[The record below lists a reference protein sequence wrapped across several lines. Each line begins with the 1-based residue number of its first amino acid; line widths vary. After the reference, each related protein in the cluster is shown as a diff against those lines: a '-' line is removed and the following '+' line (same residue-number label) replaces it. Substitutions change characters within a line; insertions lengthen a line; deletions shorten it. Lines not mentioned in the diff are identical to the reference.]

1 VTRWGIAVVGLACA
15 LGARAQE
22 PRLTMEGY
30 GPARIGMTRDALSS
44 ALGAPVVVP
53 DIYAGEDPNGCIQVY
68 AGSPGTPR
76 RSSRD
81 DILYMLVDGRLARI
95 DIVQPTVASLS
106 GIRVGMPEADVLRA
120 YRGRIASSPHFYG
133 EAGDHYLTLHSQ
145 DGRVGM
151 RFETI
156 EGRVTAFRAGTA
168 EAIEYVEGC
177 L

>member
-1 VTRWGIAVVGLACA
+1 MTRWVIAVVGFACA
-15 LGARAQE
+15 FGARAEE

-68 AGSPGTPR
+68 AGSPATPT
-76 RSSRD
+76 RSLRED
-81 DILYMLVDGRLARI
+81 VIYMLVEGRLARI
-95 DIVQPTVASLS
+95 DVVEPTVESLS
-106 GIRVGMPEADVLRA
+106 GIRVGKPEADVLRT
-120 YRGRIASSPHFYG
+120 YGGRIASSPHFYG
-133 EAGDHYLTLHSQ
+133 DAGDHYLTLRSQ
-145 DGRVGM
+145 DGRLGM

-156 EGRVTAFRAGTA
+156 EGKVTAFRAGTA